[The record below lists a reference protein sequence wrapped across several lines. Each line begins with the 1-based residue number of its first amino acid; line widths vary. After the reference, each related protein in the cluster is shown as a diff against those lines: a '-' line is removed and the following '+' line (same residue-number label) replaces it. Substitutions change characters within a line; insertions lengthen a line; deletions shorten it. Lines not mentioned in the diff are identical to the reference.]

1 MKVAL
6 VTGASRGLGAGI
18 AAALGAS
25 GWAVAVNYFGS
36 QPRAEQVVADIK
48 AKGGQAMAFK
58 FDVRDDDAIKAG
70 VKQIEKDFGPIEL
83 VVNNATGP
91 QPNIPIMQQTWRD
104 HLDQLEF
111 FVKAPTVLLQQVLPG
126 WRARKTGRVI
136 NIGSEVVNMGNPEFA
151 NYVAAKGAMM
161 GMTRSWATELG
172 PDNITVNLIEPGW
185 IPVERHA
192 DVADADKANYIKLV
206 PLARQGTPADL
217 AGIVAFL
224 ASDQASFITGQTFA
238 VNGGRTLA

>member
-58 FDVRDDDAIKAG
+58 FDVRDDDAIKAA

-111 FVKAPTVLLQQVLPG
+111 FIKAPTTLLQQVLLG

-192 DVADADKANYIKLV
+192 DVADQDKVNYTKLV
-206 PLARQGTPADL
+206 PLGRQGTPADL

-224 ASDQASFITGQTFA
+224 ASDPASFITGQTFA